1 MVEHVSSPELAKREL
16 AAIAAAN
23 GGRIGMSP
31 EQAAAVLKSRGIEP
45 GPEGSI
51 LAVPKLSPDTLAA
64 YKAQLADPKFLA
76 DHPEAHARL
85 KASVDAALSKTGQSL

>member
-23 GGRIGMSP
+23 GGRIGMSS
-31 EQAAAVLKSRGIEP
+31 EAAAELLKSRGIEP

-64 YKAQLADPKFLA
+64 YKAQLADPVFLEKF
-76 DHPEAHARL
+76 PEQHAAL
-85 KASVDAALSKTGQSL
+85 KSSVDVALAKTKQSL